1 MCTEK
6 ILAKL
11 RVWEAS
17 FKKFH
22 FDIIVEK
29 YFKYE

>member
-11 RVWEAS
+11 RVWDIS
-17 FKKFH
+17 LKKFH
-22 FDIIVEK
+22 FDIIVKK
-29 YFKYE
+29 YFRYE